1 MEQMQQYAWFLG
13 HIHTYMY
20 EYVNISQTWPVTSAP
35 GSVFMRIFILFVLF
49 GTELVNVK
57 KLR

>member
-1 MEQMQQYAWFLG
+1 
-13 HIHTYMY
+13 MY

-35 GSVFMRIFILFVLF
+35 GSVFMQIFRLFVLF

-57 KLR
+57 KLRSIKRLLITKNIIPHLSS